1 MKYDTHEY
9 LDYIRNQKHCSFCY
23 KKGAVEPHH
32 INQIGMGRN
41 RKNPLIEHYSA
52 VPVCR
57 PCHTEYHNLG
67 MKVYSSKHQINPFE
81 IAHYYLAMYCKEK
94 HI

>member
-1 MKYDTHEY
+1 MKYHTEEY
-9 LDYIRNQKHCSFCY
+9 LDYVRKFPHCSLCY
-23 KKGAVEPHH
+23 KKGPVEPHH

-52 VPVCR
+52 IPVCR

-67 MKVYSSKHQINPFE
+67 MKVYCNKHQVNAFE
-81 IAHYYLAMYCKEK
+81 IAHYFLSKFLKDKY
-94 HI
+94 I